1 MASLPNGFDFVGTDV
16 PLRFKRGQRVEILA
30 KVTDDDGNILDITG
44 RTYQAKIGTGSG
56 TVATAT
62 FSYTVTDGPGGLV
75 QLTLDTGAVVA
86 GTYVMEVWENN
97 TNFLWGGP
105 VEVLDKDVA

>member
-1 MASLPNGFDFVGTDV
+1 MISLADGFDFVGTDV

-44 RTYQAKIGTGSG
+44 RTYQAKIGAGG
-56 TVATAT
+56 GAVATAT
-62 FSYTVTDGPGGLV
+62 FSYTITNGPAGLV
-75 QLTLDTGAVVA
+75 QLTLDTGAITA
-86 GTYVMEVWENN
+86 GAYKMEVWENN

-105 VEVLDKDVA
+105 VEVLDKEVA